1 MSNRF
6 GQAYG
11 VTMLS
16 PILDGDDETGMA
28 HDASL
33 RRVLAGL
40 NAPGDSPF
48 ANVPS
53 THLAR
58 WVVLPEAPFESIP
71 AQVDHFQSKYLL
83 FTSNFDGGADAD
95 DVALARYLES
105 MRRSIP
111 DACDQVYRHC
121 VGYPG
126 ARDATAFARYFTRC
140 QVKTTFLFGAYQD
153 ASVDDVLRALVTQ
166 RQLATFIAEHQERR
180 SSPTELQSAFLEL
193 RAMLD
198 ATPTPRP
205 GSFL

>member
-16 PILDGDDETGMA
+16 PILDGDDESGMA
-28 HDASL
+28 HDAAL
-33 RRVLAGL
+33 RRVLAAL
-40 NAPGDSPF
+40 DAPPGSPF

-95 DVALARYLES
+95 DVALTRYLDVL
-105 MRRSIP
+105 RRSIP
-111 DACDQVYRHC
+111 EALDRVYRHC

-126 ARDATAFARYFTRC
+126 VGDATAFDRYFKNC

-153 ASVDDVLRALVTQ
+153 ASVDDVLRALVAQ
-166 RQLATFIAEHQERR
+166 RRVATFIADHQERR
-180 SSPTELQSAFLEL
+180 SSPAELQAAFLEL
-193 RAMLD
+193 RATLD
-198 ATPTPRP
+198 GAATPRP
-205 GSFL
+205 GGFG